1 MKNYTIL
8 YVHGMGGG
16 EDSRIPSILNQHINE
31 FVNPEDTHIDVI
43 VRTYDI
49 DPQIAM
55 EQVTAWFNE
64 LEPQLVI
71 GESLGSLHAIRL
83 GGVPHIFVSPAVG
96 AARWMSIA
104 SYIPGAAAFMRNVF
118 KPRPGSRQ
126 SLDFTHEILSHYRGM
141 RERVLSCSPSHGSK
155 DYFFAFFG
163 TDDTYRRWGVVNIR
177 SWARHFG
184 KDSYQIYKGT
194 HYMEEEYLYSMLIP
208 KMLNV
213 LGVNRQ
219 MRCRP

>member
-1 MKNYTIL
+1 
-8 YVHGMGGG
+8 MGGG

-96 AARWMSIA
+96 AARWISIA
-104 SYIPGAAAFMRNVF
+104 SYIPRSCGVYALYVQA
-118 KPRPGSRQ
+118 PSRVKAVAG
-126 SLDFTHEILSHYRGM
+126 FY
-141 RERVLSCSPSHGSK
+141 
-155 DYFFAFFG
+155 A
-163 TDDTYRRWGVVNIR
+163 
-177 SWARHFG
+177 
-184 KDSYQIYKGT
+184 
-194 HYMEEEYLYSMLIP
+194 
-208 KMLNV
+208 
-213 LGVNRQ
+213 
-219 MRCRP
+219 

>member
-1 MKNYTIL
+1 
-8 YVHGMGGG
+8 MGGG

-55 EQVTAWFNE
+55 GQVTAWFNE

-126 SLDFTHEILSHYRGM
+126 SLVLRMRYFPIIAGCVSVCCHAPRHMEARIISSRFSELSTPIA
-141 RERVLSCSPSHGSK
+141 V
-155 DYFFAFFG
+155 
-163 TDDTYRRWGVVNIR
+163 GV
-177 SWARHFG
+177 
-184 KDSYQIYKGT
+184 
-194 HYMEEEYLYSMLIP
+194 
-208 KMLNV
+208 
-213 LGVNRQ
+213 
-219 MRCRP
+219 

>member
-126 SLDFTHEILSHYRGM
+126 SLDS
-141 RERVLSCSPSHGSK
+141 RVR
-155 DYFFAFFG
+155 YFPIIAG
-163 TDDTYRRWGVVNIR
+163 CVSVYCRALRHVE
-177 SWARHFG
+177 ARIISSRFSELTTPIAVG
-184 KDSYQIYKGT
+184 G
-194 HYMEEEYLYSMLIP
+194 
-208 KMLNV
+208 
-213 LGVNRQ
+213 
-219 MRCRP
+219 